1 METMTFW
8 IWNSEKNDSLALIIE
23 IMYLKQNFLVVC

>member
-8 IWNSEKNDSLALIIE
+8 IWNSENNSLALIIE
-23 IMYLKQNFLVVC
+23 IMHLKQNFF